1 MHNKAIPDIIS
12 KSWYYSAFWQY
23 SWTFSKWWCS
33 WIVQSNFILNRF
45 RPFKLIQRI
54 FLHCPSILLGIVHP
68 KMKIQSS
75 FTHLHVVPNLYEFL
89 SNAEHKKIFWRMLVL
104 KKTVNGPHW
113 LQLSIYIPSIEVNRD
128 QQLFDSS
135 KYLLLCSTWNSYRF
149 GTTWGWV
156 TDDWIF
162 ISGWTTSL
170 IFYLQLN
177 HSKYTV
183 SVPEKKELPLHH
195 NCFEE
200 KMSTAWFFCQPLRC
214 KTWN

>member
-1 MHNKAIPDIIS
+1 
-12 KSWYYSAFWQY
+12 
-23 SWTFSKWWCS
+23 
-33 WIVQSNFILNRF
+33 
-45 RPFKLIQRI
+45 
-54 FLHCPSILLGIVHP
+54 
-68 KMKIQSS
+68 MKIQSS
-75 FTHLHVVPNLYEFL
+75 FNHLHVVPNLYEFL
-89 SNAEHKKIFWRMLVL
+89 SNPEHKKIYFEECWYSKNSWWSPLITKYL
-104 KKTVNGPHW
+104 
-113 LQLSIYIPSIEVNRD
+113 YPSIEVNRD

-170 IFYLQLN
+170 IFYLQQN